1 MGRPSNSSR
10 TRLPA
15 RVQRGWTQ
23 SQAAERLGIS
33 SQVVSNYER
42 DYRSPDKETLTRIAK
57 VYNCS
62 VDWLLGVTDNPERID
77 SPSSSDK
84 KDDKEARMGLA
95 FITGGEDLTEE
106 EAEYLKESLELF
118 RRMKER
124 RAKEREK

>member
-1 MGRPSNSSR
+1 MTLGEKLKSIRE
-10 TRLPA
+10 
-15 RVQRGWTQ
+15 QRGWTQ